1 MNGWAWV
8 IGGYL
13 LTAAV
18 WGGYVSWTRPGRS
31 R

>member
-1 MNGWAWV
+1 MSGWAWV

-13 LTAAV
+13 LTTAV
-18 WGGYVSWTRPGRS
+18 WAGYVSWTRPGRS